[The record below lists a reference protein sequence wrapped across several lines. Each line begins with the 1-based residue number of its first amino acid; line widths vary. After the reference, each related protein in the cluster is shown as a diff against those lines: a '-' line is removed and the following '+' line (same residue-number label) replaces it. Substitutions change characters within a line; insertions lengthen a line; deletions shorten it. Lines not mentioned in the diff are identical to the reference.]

1 VRVILDTNVFVSGVF
16 FSGPPYRILEAWR
29 GGKLQ
34 LVASQEILE
43 EYQRVGETL
52 AEQFAGVN
60 LQPIIDLVTTNAEIF
75 PNQVLPESLC
85 EDPDDD
91 KFIACALAGRCRVI
105 ISRKS
110 LGSIREIQ
118 AGNSSRQKR
127 MGGLRQAGPGPHP
140 KDGFSLTL
148 RSVFLAAAP
157 RVSMRPKLR
166 RRGLY
171 IQQR

>member
-1 VRVILDTNVFVSGVF
+1 MRVILDTNVFVSGVF

-52 AEQFAGVN
+52 AEQFPGVN
-60 LQPIIDLVTTNAEIF
+60 LQPIIDLVTTNAEVF
-75 PNQVLPESLC
+75 PNQVLPESIC

-105 ISRKS
+105 ISGDRHLLKVS
-110 LGSIREIQ
+110 
-118 AGNSSRQKR
+118 
-127 MGGLRQAGPGPHP
+127 
-140 KDGFSLTL
+140 GF
-148 RSVFLAAAP
+148 
-157 RVSMRPKLR
+157 
-166 RRGLY
+166 RGLTVMSPRRFIDEY
-171 IQQR
+171 LFE